1 MPPLS
6 LASPILE
13 VDRRLARLSGG
24 IGGSSRWTRFYH
36 GNVTRPRLRVAAALL
51 AAVTLAACTRGET
64 TPSASDTA
72 ATNAKTA
79 PLLPATVDALP
90 TMDPQGFDDLL
101 AQLRGTPLIVNFWAS
116 WCLPCKE
123 ETPLLVHAHRLHG
136 RRVQFLGVDIL
147 DSREGATRFLSEQG
161 VGYPSVFDPGN
172 AIGISRDLFAPPV
185 TLFYAA
191 DGTLVATVPGQLSA
205 RDLRANLQAIAG

>member
-1 MPPLS
+1 
-6 LASPILE
+6 
-13 VDRRLARLSGG
+13 
-24 IGGSSRWTRFYH
+24 
-36 GNVTRPRLRVAAALL
+36 VTRPRLRVAAALL

-72 ATNAKTA
+72 ATNATTA

-205 RDLRANLQAIAG
+205 RDLRVNLQAIAG